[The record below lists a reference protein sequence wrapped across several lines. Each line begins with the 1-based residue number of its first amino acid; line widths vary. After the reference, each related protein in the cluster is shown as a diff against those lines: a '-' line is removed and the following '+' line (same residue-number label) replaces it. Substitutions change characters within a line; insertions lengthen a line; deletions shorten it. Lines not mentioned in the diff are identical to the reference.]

1 MNRPLAVSRLLR
13 CFLLVGS
20 VTAASLIADGNGA
33 EIRLHA
39 QLIWATND
47 PKPKDNKCRE
57 VDAALREK
65 LGRIFQWKNYF
76 EIKEEPFGVKPGEAK
91 RVRMSKTCE
100 LELRVVDDFTLEVK
114 LFGEGKLTKTVRQS
128 IQALRQ
134 GELSVLAGDSK
145 DRVGDA
151 WFVVLSIPKK

>member
-1 MNRPLAVSRLLR
+1 MNRSLVVLRLLR
-13 CFLLVGS
+13 CSFVLGLVM
-20 VTAASLIADGNGA
+20 AANLVAEGNGT
-33 EIRLHA
+33 EIKLNA

-47 PKPKDNKCRE
+47 PKPKDGKCHE
-57 VDAALREK
+57 VEAVLREK
-65 LGRIFQWKNYF
+65 LGRIFKWKNYF
-76 EIKEEPFGVKPGEAK
+76 EVKEESFGVKPGEAK
-91 RVRMSKTCE
+91 RVRMSKVCE

-145 DRVGDA
+145 DRFGDA